1 MRDTAPHPAHL
12 CPCNKMGEIEEGCP
26 MSSSDPCV
34 QDTGYACQQHMC
46 EYSTY
51 PKWQVTFKKIQLVFK
66 DKGMMAGAL
75 VKKAEGKKSV
85 SRLGRAKSGV

>member
-1 MRDTAPHPAHL
+1 
-12 CPCNKMGEIEEGCP
+12 

-75 VKKAEGKKSV
+75 VKKVEGKKSV
-85 SRLGRAKSGV
+85 SRLGRGCNSRVFLKALRMLGTF